1 MKLSLLLVLFVI
13 TWCLIDESE
22 SAWRRRRFRRVIR
35 RVARRF
41 VSRVVGKR
49 SVVSG
54 SYSLPCDF
62 AAWDK
67 NADGYV
73 DLEEFSSVAYPFVK
87 EGDLEPAFRSM
98 DKDENQQ
105 ISKTELHKADLMFGI
120 C

>member
-1 MKLSLLLVLFVI
+1 MEKTPVQKSNQ
-13 TWCLIDESE
+13 TGCKT
-22 SAWRRRRFRRVIR
+22 IR
-35 RVARRF
+35 QSGCRKK
-41 VSRVVGKR
+41 KR
-49 SVVSG
+49 GEYVYVWSFHINTKTSYGLTFFFSILPCKVSG

-98 DKDENQQ
+98 DKDGM
-105 ISKTELHKADLMFGI
+105 STY
-120 C
+120 